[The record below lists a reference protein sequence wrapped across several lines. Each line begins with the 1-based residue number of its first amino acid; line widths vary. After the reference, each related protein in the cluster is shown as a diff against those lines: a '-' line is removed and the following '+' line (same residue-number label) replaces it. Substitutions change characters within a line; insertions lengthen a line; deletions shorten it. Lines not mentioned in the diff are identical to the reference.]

1 MQFPFPLALRTKTSQ
16 GNSRGR
22 KDGEDRDGY
31 DQLDQRQAR
40 LAAAARSVLHT
51 GPYCTCTAVWEPVML
66 TACCALFFAEA
77 RTTAMLASP
86 AALAWNVRT
95 QTVPEPLT
103 PGTPG
108 GREAEITTF
117 PAPSSR

>member
-1 MQFPFPLALRTKTSQ
+1 MMARIATVTINSTRVKPDWLRL
-16 GNSRGR
+16 
-22 KDGEDRDGY
+22 RDAY
-31 DQLDQRQAR
+31 CIQ
-40 LAAAARSVLHT
+40 
-51 GPYCTCTAVWEPVML
+51 GPYCTCTAVCEPVML

-77 RTTAMLASP
+77 RTTAMFASP
-86 AALAWNVRT
+86 ATLAWKVRI
-95 QTVPEPLT
+95 QTVPDPLT